1 MSTKKLT
8 TVGILCAL
16 ALVASLMI
24 SFPIIPAASF
34 LRYDPKDIIIVIG
47 GFIYGPLTSLIMCI
61 ICALLELLFR
71 GGNLIDAFMNVLA
84 TGSFTVLAAYIYKK
98 EHTKK
103 GAIKGML
110 MGMLLMTVAMV
121 LWNYIVTPIYYGWPR
136 EQVVAILIPG
146 IIPFNLLKSGL
157 NTLFTLVLY
166 KPVVNILR
174 HNFNGNHEDR
184 VSKKAVYIAIGLL
197 VIITIVL
204 WFLANRGVI

>member
-8 TVGILCAL
+8 TIGILCAL

-34 LRYDPKDIIIVIG
+34 LRYDPKDIVIVIG

-98 EHTKK
+98 EHTKQ
-103 GAIKGML
+103 GAIKGMIS
-110 MGMLLMTVAMV
+110 GMVLMTVAMV

-136 EQVVAILIPG
+136 EQVAAILVPG

-174 HNFNGNHEDR
+174 HNYKGSNNDNL
-184 VSKKAVYIAIGLL
+184 SKRTTYIALTLL
-197 VIITIVL
+197 VIITIIL
-204 WFLANRGVI
+204 LFLAKKGAI